1 MSSPLSDQG
10 SLYWKTCAE
19 RIRQVI
25 SPQSY
30 DAWVRPIQAG
40 PLTDHR
46 LTLIVPNQFVVD
58 WLREHYLLLLV
69 EELRRISGDQ
79 SMELTFQIQSAP
91 AAAVPSQSEPKKVG
105 QRYNPRLS
113 DRYTFHTFVVGSGNQ
128 FAHAASRKVAEQ
140 PGVAYNPLFLYGGVG
155 LGKTHLLNAIANYI
169 TTQSA
174 TTKTCYISAE
184 HFTNEVINSI
194 RYDKTVEFRNRYRN
208 VDVLLIDDIQ
218 FIAGKERTQEEFFHT
233 FNSLYE
239 MNKQIVISSDRSAK
253 EMSDIEERLRS
264 RFEMGLTADIQP
276 PDLETRMAILRRKS
290 EGDHI
295 ALSSDVTL
303 FLATHIK
310 SNIRELEGALIRIGA
325 VRSLTGEE
333 ITIDMARR
341 VLHDTIKEVQRDITV
356 DEVQRT
362 VAERFHIKISEIKSK
377 KRSKNLVF
385 PRQIAMYLC
394 RELTKLSFPEIGRHF
409 GGKDHSTV
417 IYAYR
422 QIEELRRQDQGLETL
437 LTALAQALKE

>member
-1 MSSPLSDQG
+1 MGSSISDQG
-10 SLYWKTCAE
+10 MLYWTTCAE
-19 RIRQVI
+19 RIRSVI

-30 DAWVRPIQAG
+30 EAWVRPIQPG
-40 PLTDHR
+40 PLADHR
-46 LTLIVPNQFVVD
+46 LTLLVPNQFVVD
-58 WLREHYLLLLV
+58 WLREHYLSLLM
-69 EELRRISGDQ
+69 EELRRVSGDPL
-79 SMELTFQIQSAP
+79 MELAFQIHPVP
-91 AAAVPSQSEPKKVG
+91 AVIPPPQTEPKKIERR
-105 QRYNPRLS
+105 QNPRLS

-155 LGKTHLLNAIANYI
+155 LGKTHLLNAIGNYI
-169 TTQSA
+169 MTQSV
-174 TTKTCYISAE
+174 TTKVCYISAE
-184 HFTNEVINSI
+184 QFTNEVINSI

-208 VDVLLIDDIQ
+208 MDVLLIDDIQ

-276 PDLETRMAILRRKS
+276 PDLETRLAILRRKS

-295 ALSSDVTL
+295 VLAGDVAL

-341 VLHDTIKEVQRDITV
+341 VLRDTIKEVQRDITV
-356 DEVQRT
+356 DEVQKA
-362 VAERFHIKISEIKSK
+362 VSERFHVKISEIKSK
-377 KRSKNLVF
+377 KRSKNLVL

-417 IYAYR
+417 IYACR
-422 QIEELRRQDQGLETL
+422 QIEEMKGQDQGLETL
-437 LTALAQALKE
+437 LTTLAQTLKE

>member
-1 MSSPLSDQG
+1 MISPVSDQG
-10 SLYWKTCAE
+10 ILYWTTCAE
-19 RIRQVI
+19 RIRSVI

-30 DAWVRPIQAG
+30 EAWVRPIQAG
-40 PLTDHR
+40 PLTNHQ

-58 WLREHYLLLLV
+58 WLREHYLSLLI
-69 EELRRISGDQ
+69 EELQRVSGDQ
-79 SMELTFQIQSAP
+79 SMELVFQIHPSP
-91 AAAVPSQSEPKKVG
+91 AAELPSQSEQKKVDRR
-105 QRYNPRLS
+105 QHTRLS
-113 DRYTFHTFVVGSGNQ
+113 DRYTFDTFVVGSGNQ

-155 LGKTHLLNAIANYI
+155 LGKTHLLNAIGNYI
-169 TTQSA
+169 MIQSA
-174 TTKTCYISAE
+174 MTKVCYISAE
-184 HFTNEVINSI
+184 QFTNEVINSI

-208 VDVLLIDDIQ
+208 MDVLLIDDIQ

-276 PDLETRMAILRRKS
+276 PDIETRMAILRRKS
-290 EGDHI
+290 EGDNI
-295 ALSSDVTL
+295 SLSGDVTL

-325 VRSLTGEE
+325 VRLLTGEE
-333 ITIDMARR
+333 ITIDMVRR
-341 VLHDTIKEVQRDITV
+341 VLRDTIKEVQRDITV
-356 DEVQRT
+356 DEVQKA
-362 VAERFHIKISEIKSK
+362 VAERFHITLSEIKSK

-394 RELTKLSFPEIGRHF
+394 RELTKLSFPEIGRYF

-417 IYAYR
+417 IYACR
-422 QIEELRRQDQGLETL
+422 QIEELKTQDQGLEAL
-437 LTALAQALKE
+437 LAALAQALKE

>member
-1 MSSPLSDQG
+1 MELQIGDQG
-10 SLYWKTCAE
+10 KLYWTTCAD
-19 RIRQVI
+19 RIRALI

-30 DAWVRPIQAG
+30 EAWVSPIQPG
-40 PLTDHR
+40 PLTEHR
-46 LTLIVPNQFVVD
+46 LTLVVPNQFVID
-58 WLREHYLLLLV
+58 WLREHYLTLLV
-69 EELRRISGDQ
+69 DELRRVSGDPQ
-79 SMELTFQIQSAP
+79 MELTFQIQTAQVTAP
-91 AAAVPSQSEPKKVG
+91 LSQAEGKKIERR
-105 QRYNPRLS
+105 QNPRLS

-140 PGVAYNPLFLYGGVG
+140 PGAAYNPLFLYGGVG
-155 LGKTHLLNAIANYI
+155 LGKTHLLNAIGNYI
-169 TTQSA
+169 ITQSL
-174 TTKTCYISAE
+174 TTKVCYISAE
-184 HFTNEVINSI
+184 QFTNEVINSI
-194 RYDKTVEFRNRYRN
+194 RYDKTTEFRSRYRN

-276 PDLETRMAILRRKS
+276 PDLETRLAILRRKS
-290 EGDHI
+290 EADHI
-295 ALSSDVTL
+295 SLSGDVGL
-303 FLATHIK
+303 FLATYIK

-341 VLHDTIKEVQRDITV
+341 VLHDTIKEVRRDITV
-356 DEVQRT
+356 DEVQKK

-417 IYAYR
+417 IYACR
-422 QIEELRRQDQGLETL
+422 QIEEMKQQDQGLESL

>member
-1 MSSPLSDQG
+1 
-10 SLYWKTCAE
+10 
-19 RIRQVI
+19 
-25 SPQSY
+25 
-30 DAWVRPIQAG
+30 
-40 PLTDHR
+40 
-46 LTLIVPNQFVVD
+46 
-58 WLREHYLLLLV
+58 
-69 EELRRISGDQ
+69 
-79 SMELTFQIQSAP
+79 
-91 AAAVPSQSEPKKVG
+91 
-105 QRYNPRLS
+105 
-113 DRYTFHTFVVGSGNQ
+113 
-128 FAHAASRKVAEQ
+128 
-140 PGVAYNPLFLYGGVG
+140 LFLYGGVG
-155 LGKTHLLNAIANYI
+155 LGKTHLLNAIGNYI
-169 TTQSA
+169 TAQSA
-174 TTKTCYISAE
+174 ATKVCYISAE
-184 HFTNEVINSI
+184 QFTNEVINSI
-194 RYDKTVEFRNRYRN
+194 RYDKTVDFRNRYRN

-290 EGDHI
+290 EGDGI
-295 ALSSDVTL
+295 ALSGDVAL

-310 SNIRELEGALIRIGA
+310 SNVRELEGALIRIGA

-341 VLHDTIKEVQRDITV
+341 VLRDTIKEVQRDITV

-417 IYAYR
+417 IYACR
-422 QIEELRRQDQGLETL
+422 QIEAIKQKDQGLETL
-437 LTALAQALKE
+437 LAALAQALKE

>member
-1 MSSPLSDQG
+1 VTPVEQQATT
-10 SLYWKTCAE
+10 YWARCSE
-19 RIRQVI
+19 RIQSVI

-30 DAWVRPIQAG
+30 DAWIRPIQAG
-40 PLTDHR
+40 PLIGHT
-46 LTLIVPNQFVVD
+46 LTLLVPNQFVFD
-58 WLREHYLLLLV
+58 LLRERYQQLLTD
-69 EELRRISGDQ
+69 ELRQISGDEM
-79 SMELTFQIQSAP
+79 MEPTFQLLSTETP
-91 AAAVPSQSEPKKVG
+91 AEPTIPIRLKDRR
-105 QRYNPRLS
+105 QQPRLG
-113 DRYTFHTFVVGSGNQ
+113 DRYTFDTFVVGSGNQ

-155 LGKTHLLNAIANYI
+155 LGKTHLLNAIGNYI
-169 TTQSA
+169 TTQSPA
-174 TTKTCYISAE
+174 TRASYISAE
-184 HFTNEVINSI
+184 QFTNEVINSI
-194 RYDKTVEFRNRYRN
+194 RYDKMVEFRNRYRN

-264 RFEMGLTADIQP
+264 RFEMGLTADIQS
-276 PDLETRMAILRRKS
+276 PDLETRMAILRKKS
-290 EGDHI
+290 ESEQI
-295 ALSSDVTL
+295 ALPGDVAL

-310 SNIRELEGALIRIGA
+310 SNIRELEGALIRVVA
-325 VRSLTGEE
+325 VRSLTGEA

-341 VLHDTIKEVQRDITV
+341 VLRDTIQESRRLITV
-356 DEVQRT
+356 DEVLKT
-362 VAERFHIKISEIKSK
+362 VSERFHVKISEMKSR

-394 RELTKLSFPEIGRHF
+394 RELTELSFPEIGRHF

-417 IYAYR
+417 IYACR
-422 QIEELRRQDQGLETL
+422 HIEEQKTADPGLETL
-437 LTALAQALKE
+437 LGSLAQALKG

>member
-1 MSSPLSDQG
+1 
-10 SLYWKTCAE
+10 
-19 RIRQVI
+19 
-25 SPQSY
+25 
-30 DAWVRPIQAG
+30 
-40 PLTDHR
+40 
-46 LTLIVPNQFVVD
+46 
-58 WLREHYLLLLV
+58 LLV
-69 EELRRISGDQ
+69 DELRRVSGDPQ
-79 SMELTFQIQSAP
+79 MELTFQIQSSLATAQP
-91 AAAVPSQSEPKKVG
+91 TQADGKKIERR
-105 QRYNPRLS
+105 QNSRLS

-155 LGKTHLLNAIANYI
+155 LGKTHLLNAIGNYI
-169 TTQSA
+169 ITQSA
-174 TTKTCYISAE
+174 TTKVCYISAE
-184 HFTNEVINSI
+184 QFTNEVINSI
-194 RYDKTVEFRNRYRN
+194 RYDKTSEFRNRYRN

-276 PDLETRMAILRRKS
+276 PDLETRLAILRRKS
-290 EGDHI
+290 EADHI
-295 ALSSDVTL
+295 SLSGDVGL
-303 FLATHIK
+303 FLATYIK

-356 DEVQRT
+356 DEVQKK

-417 IYAYR
+417 IYACR
-422 QIEELRRQDQGLETL
+422 QIDEMKRQDQGLESL
-437 LTALAQALKE
+437 LTALTQALKE

>member
-1 MSSPLSDQG
+1 MGSPASDQ
-10 SLYWKTCAE
+10 STPYWTICAD
-19 RIRQVI
+19 RIRALI

-30 DAWVRPIQAG
+30 EAWVRPIQAG
-40 PLTDHR
+40 SLANHR

-58 WLREHYLLLLV
+58 WLREHYLALLTD
-69 EELRRISGDQ
+69 ELRRASGDQ
-79 SMELTFQIQSAP
+79 EMELTFQIQAALP
-91 AAAVPSQSEPKKVG
+91 AATTPQPEVKKIERR
-105 QRYNPRLS
+105 QNPRLS

-155 LGKTHLLNAIANYI
+155 LGKTHLLNAIGNYI
-169 TTQSA
+169 MTQSA
-174 TTKTCYISAE
+174 ATKVCYISAE
-184 HFTNEVINSI
+184 QFTNEVINSI

-276 PDLETRMAILRRKS
+276 PDLETRLAILRRKS
-290 EGDHI
+290 EGDRM
-295 ALSSDVTL
+295 ALASDVAL

-341 VLHDTIKEVQRDITV
+341 VLRDTIKEVQRDITV
-356 DEVQRT
+356 DEVQRA

-417 IYAYR
+417 IYACR
-422 QIEELRRQDQGLETL
+422 QIEDMKQRDQGLETL
-437 LTALAQALKE
+437 LAALAQALKE

>member
-1 MSSPLSDQG
+1 VS
-10 SLYWKTCAE
+10 
-19 RIRQVI
+19 
-25 SPQSY
+25 
-30 DAWVRPIQAG
+30 PIQAG
-40 PLTDHR
+40 ALADHQ

-58 WLREHYLLLLV
+58 WLREHYLSLLT
-69 EELRRISGDQ
+69 EELRRASGDQ
-79 SMELTFQIQSAP
+79 QMELAFQIQAP
-91 AAAVPSQSEPKKVG
+91 QTPSPIPQPEPKRIDRR
-105 QRYNPRLS
+105 QNQRLS

-155 LGKTHLLNAIANYI
+155 LGKTHLLNAIGNYI
-169 TTQSA
+169 MTQAA
-174 TTKTCYISAE
+174 TKVCYISAE
-184 HFTNEVINSI
+184 QFTNEVINSI
-194 RYDKTVEFRNRYRN
+194 RYDKTTEFRNRYRN

-290 EGDHI
+290 EVDHI
-295 ALSSDVTL
+295 ALAGDVAL

-310 SNIRELEGALIRIGA
+310 SNVRELEGALIRIGA

-341 VLHDTIKEVQRDITV
+341 VLRDTIKEVQRDVAV
-356 DEVQRT
+356 DEVQRL

-417 IYAYR
+417 IYACR
-422 QIEELRRQDQGLETL
+422 QIEELKKQDPGLETL
-437 LTALAQALKE
+437 LAALVQALKE

>member
-1 MSSPLSDQG
+1 MEFQVGDQG
-10 SLYWKTCAE
+10 LLYWATCAD
-19 RIRQVI
+19 RIRSLI

-30 DAWVRPIQAG
+30 EAWVRPIQPG
-40 PLTDHR
+40 LLTEHR
-46 LTLIVPNQFVVD
+46 LTLIVPNQFVID
-58 WLREHYLLLLV
+58 WLREHYLALLV
-69 EELRRISGDQ
+69 DELRRVSGDPQ
-79 SMELTFQIQSAP
+79 MELTFQIERSLATAQ
-91 AAAVPSQSEPKKVG
+91 PSQADGKKIERR
-105 QRYNPRLS
+105 QHSRLS

-155 LGKTHLLNAIANYI
+155 LGKTHLLNAIGNYI
-169 TTQSA
+169 ITQSA
-174 TTKTCYISAE
+174 TTKVCYISAE
-184 HFTNEVINSI
+184 QFTNEVINSI
-194 RYDKTVEFRNRYRN
+194 RYDKTSEFRNRYRN

-276 PDLETRMAILRRKS
+276 PDLETRLAILRRKS
-290 EGDHI
+290 EADHI
-295 ALSSDVTL
+295 SLSGDVGL
-303 FLATHIK
+303 FLATYIK

-325 VRSLTGEE
+325 VRSLTGED

-356 DEVQRT
+356 DEVQKK

-417 IYAYR
+417 IYACR
-422 QIEELRRQDQGLETL
+422 QIDEMKRQDQGLESL
-437 LTALAQALKE
+437 LTALTQALKE

>member
-1 MSSPLSDQG
+1 MGSPVSDQG
-10 SLYWKTCAE
+10 APYWTVCAD
-19 RIRQVI
+19 RIRSLI

-30 DAWVRPIQAG
+30 EAWVRPIQAG
-40 PLTDHR
+40 SLANHR
-46 LTLIVPNQFVVD
+46 LTLIVPNQFVID
-58 WLREHYLLLLV
+58 WLREHYLALLT
-69 EELRRISGDQ
+69 EELRRASGDQ
-79 SMELTFQIQSAP
+79 QMELAFQIQTALP
-91 AAAVPSQSEPKKVG
+91 VATTPQTDVKKVERR
-105 QRYNPRLS
+105 QNPRLS

-155 LGKTHLLNAIANYI
+155 LGKTHLLNAIGNYI
-169 TTQSA
+169 MTQSA
-174 TTKTCYISAE
+174 ATKVCYISAE
-184 HFTNEVINSI
+184 QFTNEVINSI

-276 PDLETRMAILRRKS
+276 PDLETRLAILRRKS
-290 EGDHI
+290 EGDHM
-295 ALSSDVTL
+295 ALAGDVAL

-341 VLHDTIKEVQRDITV
+341 VLRDTIKEVQRDIAV
-356 DEVQRT
+356 DEVQRA

-417 IYAYR
+417 IYACR
-422 QIEELRRQDQGLETL
+422 QIEELKQHDQGLETL
-437 LTALAQALKE
+437 LTTLAQALKE

>member
-1 MSSPLSDQG
+1 MGLHVNDPG
-10 SLYWKTCAE
+10 ILYWATCAE
-19 RIRQVI
+19 RIRSVI

-30 DAWVRPIQAG
+30 EAWVSPIQAG
-40 PLTDHR
+40 ALADHQ

-58 WLREHYLLLLV
+58 WLREHYLSLLTD
-69 EELRRISGDQ
+69 ELRRASGDQ
-79 SMELTFQIQSAP
+79 KMELAFQIQSVPTAAP
-91 AAAVPSQSEPKKVG
+91 TARSEPKKIERR
-105 QRYNPRLS
+105 QNPRLS

-155 LGKTHLLNAIANYI
+155 LGKTHLLNAIGNYI
-169 TTQSA
+169 MTQSA
-174 TTKTCYISAE
+174 ATKVCYISAE
-184 HFTNEVINSI
+184 QFTNEVINSI
-194 RYDKTVEFRNRYRN
+194 RYDKTTEFRNRYRN

-290 EGDHI
+290 EVDHI
-295 ALSSDVTL
+295 ALAEDVAL

-341 VLHDTIKEVQRDITV
+341 VLRDTIKEIQRDIAV
-356 DEVQRT
+356 DEVQRA
-362 VAERFHIKISEIKSK
+362 VAERFHIKVSEIKSK

-417 IYAYR
+417 IYACR
-422 QIEELRRQDQGLETL
+422 QIEEVKKHDQGLETL
-437 LTALAQALKE
+437 LTALAQSLKE